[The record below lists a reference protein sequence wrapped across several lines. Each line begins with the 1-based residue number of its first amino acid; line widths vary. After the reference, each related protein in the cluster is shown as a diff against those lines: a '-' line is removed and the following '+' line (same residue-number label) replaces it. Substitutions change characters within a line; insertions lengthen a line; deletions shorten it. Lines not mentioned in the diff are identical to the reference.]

1 MLNAIKAILVGLL
14 IGSLVGA
21 AMALSGCA
29 TLTNTPASKSNIS
42 DRAVGVVELGFYRAT
57 QTLPNSTL
65 VHLAST
71 LPKQPD
77 VVEPGGWFAPTPRL
91 LASCSAPSYYSL
103 AGAMTPLGYVVL
115 EPCAV
120 LEGPVVNVETD
131 GDWWHS
137 TFYVSVPS
145 PYVNAFSQ
153 QDYDSIKVEVP
164 KGSRLPK
171 VGDKVRVTGAE
182 TIDLFWG
189 FVAVVNG
196 VEANWEVVQ

>member
-1 MLNAIKAILVGLL
+1 MTALRAIIIGLI

-21 AMALSGCA
+21 TMALSGCA
-29 TLTNTPASKSNIS
+29 TIRNVPPTKDNVS
-42 DRAVGVVELGFYRAT
+42 DRLVGVVEKGAYDVT
-57 QTLPNSTL
+57 QTLPNSVL
-65 VHLAST
+65 KHLEST
-71 LPKQPD
+71 LPKEQD
-77 VVEPGGWFAPTPRL
+77 VMEPGGWFAPTPRL
-91 LASCSAPSYYSL
+91 LQACPAPDYYEL
-103 AGAMTPLGYVVL
+103 AGAMTPLGYVIL

-145 PYVNAFSQ
+145 LFVNSFSQ

-164 KGSRLPK
+164 KGSKLPK

-196 VEANWEVVQ
+196 VEANWEIVQ